1 MVGIPIAK
9 SSHGL
14 YFNITFI
21 VIADCGMGVK
31 GTLGSC
37 LMRINEYMTYV
48 IQLCYVLIISL
59 VKTVY
64 FNGNYQ
70 G

>member
-1 MVGIPIAK
+1 M
-9 SSHGL
+9 
-14 YFNITFI
+14 YFDITLI

-31 GTLGSC
+31 GTLGGC
-37 LMRINEYMTYV
+37 LIRINEYMSNV
-48 IQLCYVLIISL
+48 IQLCYILILSL

-64 FNGNYQ
+64 FNGNYE